1 MPNFLGSE
9 REYHGDTAFLLRYIN
24 LLNILFLSQFTLL
37 NPTYVLEFI
46 YKSGGKKAWIFPHST
61 VVNHRANFSFYFYLK
76 CMASKDNLC
85 CTDDLDFGRPNMG
98 APCQSFD
105 VLFKQDKVM
114 RAWNRVPL
122 NKFFFF
128 FVCYVV
134 SFGPGYPFSF
144 IIMLW
149 MDYKATYT
157 LLRVFFSAAAV
168 EISSATQFVN
178 YAWMKGNIIHA
189 NLPYFL
195 N

>member
-1 MPNFLGSE
+1 MRYCIFGVKHKYFIFIPIYSLKSHIRVRIYLQIWRKKK
-9 REYHGDTAFLLRYIN
+9 REYSH
-24 LLNILFLSQFTLL
+24 TLL
-37 NPTYVLEFI
+37 MLIIGPI
-46 YKSGGKKAWIFPHST
+46 
-61 VVNHRANFSFYFYLK
+61 FSFYFYLK

-105 VLFKQDKVM
+105 VHFKQDKVM

-122 NKFFFF
+122 NKFLFFL

-149 MDYKATYT
+149 MDYNATYT
-157 LLRVFFSAAAV
+157 LLRIFF
-168 EISSATQFVN
+168 F
-178 YAWMKGNIIHA
+178 
-189 NLPYFL
+189 
-195 N
+195 

>member
-1 MPNFLGSE
+1 ML
-9 REYHGDTAFLLRYIN
+9 DIN
-24 LLNILFLSQFTLL
+24 LSNILFLSQFTVV

-61 VVNHRANFSFYFYLK
+61 DVNHRANFSFYFYLK

-122 NKFFFF
+122 NKVF

-149 MDYKATYT
+149 MDYNAIYT
-157 LLRVFFSAAAV
+157 LLH
-168 EISSATQFVN
+168 FVTS
-178 YAWMKGNIIHA
+178 
-189 NLPYFL
+189 LFL
-195 N
+195 APQLKFLLQLSLWIMYGWREQLSLWIMYG